1 LLSSTRIKCN
11 YFSYSK
17 TGAYPEL
24 AELLLSLKSFLSRLL
39 DFEIIGIKLKG
50 RLLEEGIQII
60 GIELYYKFHK
70 EITND
75 EVQFRSH

>member
-1 LLSSTRIKCN
+1 VEQGVVDAAAPIVLI
-11 YFSYSK
+11 
-17 TGAYPEL
+17 
-24 AELLLSLKSFLSRLL
+24 
-39 DFEIIGIKLKG
+39 G

-75 EVQFRSH
+75 EVQYRSH